1 MFKIEK
7 NITFNDSLF
16 SILKYIAKDSPSR
29 AKNFKIQIDNKIR
42 NIPNMPFKARKS
54 FHFDD
59 QNTRDLIF
67 KGYTIPYYIDENLSI
82 IVILDI
88 FKWQNK

>member
-7 NITFNDSLF
+7 NITFNDSLL
-16 SILKYIAKDSPSR
+16 SILKYIAKDSPTR
-29 AKNFKIQIDNKIR
+29 AKNFKIQLDIKIK
-42 NIPNMPFKARKS
+42 NISNMPFKARES

-59 QNTRDLIF
+59 KNTRDLIF
-67 KGYTIPYYIDENLSI
+67 KGYTIPYYIDKNLSI